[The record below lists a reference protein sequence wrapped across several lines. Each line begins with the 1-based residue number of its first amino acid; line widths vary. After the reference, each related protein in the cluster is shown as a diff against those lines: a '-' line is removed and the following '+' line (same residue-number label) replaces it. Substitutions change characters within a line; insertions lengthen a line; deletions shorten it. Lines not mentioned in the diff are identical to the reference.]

1 MPNLILI
8 PTDRERSVIE
18 AELQP
23 DRAGW
28 ELHTIG
34 FGVVASAV
42 NAARLIFQSR
52 PEWVVV
58 AGIAGKFDRPAN
70 RDLALGEAVWFSDVR
85 LDGIGVGQAE
95 RFIDAAELGW
105 PSPLGDP
112 RSGAINLWTPD
123 NGGDRT
129 LITVCSGSS
138 CSAEAT
144 WRGQRFPAALGEDME
159 SYGVAAA
166 CRAAGV
172 RCGVLRGLSNEAGCR
187 DHGRWKT
194 DAALISVADRLR
206 DFFNQLNE

>member
-8 PTDRERSVIE
+8 PTDRERTVIE
-18 AELQP
+18 RELRL

-28 ELHTIG
+28 EPHTIG

-42 NAARLIFQSR
+42 NATALIFQAR

-58 AGIAGKFDRPAN
+58 AGIAGKFDRPAGPD
-70 RDLALGEAVWFSDVR
+70 RALGRAVWFSDVR

-95 RFIDAAELGW
+95 RYIDAVELGW

-112 RSGAINLWTPD
+112 RSGAIPLWTPD
-123 NGGDRT
+123 DGGDRT
-129 LITVCSGSS
+129 LLTVCSGSS
-138 CSAEAT
+138 CSAEAA
-144 WRGQRFPAALGEDME
+144 WRGERFPAALAEDME

-172 RCGVLRGLSNEAGCR
+172 RCGVLRGLSNEVGCR
-187 DHGRWKT
+187 DHGRWKIE
-194 DAALISVADRLR
+194 AALVSVADSLR
-206 DFFNQLNE
+206 DFFEQLNR